1 MSMTVI
7 PSQSTAEMTKPSGAR
22 PRWIGY
28 LVLVLLLAACA
39 AIVWLK
45 REAVLQGAADLWVV
59 SDPITRADA
68 AVVLGG
74 GADLRPFVAADLYA
88 KGLVHK
94 ILVSQVPAAPSA
106 KLGLV

>member
-1 MSMTVI
+1 M
-7 PSQSTAEMTKPSGAR
+7 
-22 PRWIGY
+22 
-28 LVLVLLLAACA
+28 
-39 AIVWLK
+39 
-45 REAVLQGAADLWVV
+45 LQGVADLWVV

-94 ILVSQVPAAPSA
+94 ILVSQVQDGAVRETWRGARAHRIQREDSPQAGRAE
-106 KLGLV
+106 